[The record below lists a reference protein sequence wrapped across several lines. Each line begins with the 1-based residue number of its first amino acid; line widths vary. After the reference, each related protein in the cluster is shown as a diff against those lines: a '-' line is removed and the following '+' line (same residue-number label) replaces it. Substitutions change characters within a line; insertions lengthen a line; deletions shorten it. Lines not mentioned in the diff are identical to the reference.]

1 MSDIKFDIYESP
13 ANDGEKKKYHV
24 RNTNKQT
31 IHSKDLI
38 HEGYALYFSKP
49 FGLGG
54 SGRGTDR
61 YSVREI
67 R

>member
-24 RNTNKQT
+24 RNTKQADD
-31 IHSKDLI
+31 SL
-38 HEGYALYFSKP
+38 EGLDTRNYTLYFSKP
-49 FGLGG
+49 LGLGG

>member
-31 IHSKDLI
+31 IPLEGLDTR
-38 HEGYALYFSKP
+38 GYALYFSKP

>member
-38 HEGYALYFSKP
+38 HEATLYTSEI
-49 FGLGG
+49 
-54 SGRGTDR
+54 GRAH
-61 YSVREI
+61 V
-67 R
+67 

>member
-38 HEGYALYFSKP
+38 HEATLYTSAVRT
-49 FGLGG
+49 
-54 SGRGTDR
+54 GRQW
-61 YSVREI
+61 
-67 R
+67 